1 MIALCVMACAATY
14 QAFSEQFYG
23 DAGFLFQQ
31 DLAAARSVKIT
42 AGLLTMSL
50 LYLIGKPTCLIFHT
64 EYSQEE
70 H

>member
-42 AGLLTMSL
+42 AEWFADHVSIVLNW
-50 LYLIGKPTCLIFHT
+50 
-64 EYSQEE
+64 
-70 H
+70 